1 MRLPFELDPQIIHH
15 IIYSQAGSI
24 GKAIIELLM
33 NSVDARASAVH
44 LSLSRTGF
52 TCSDDGQGFA
62 RREDVVRY
70 FGRFGTPHDEGDA
83 TYGRFRLGRGQIMAH
98 ATTVWRSNAW
108 MMTVDTRAMGYHYDL
123 DELHDASPG
132 CSISGDWYE
141 VLSDAELMST
151 IQEVRDLVR
160 YTPVSVELNGQ
171 RITRDPRTERWDAE
185 DECAW
190 YRVKADG
197 AVSIYNQGVL
207 VRHDPAH
214 TWGAGGLIV
223 SKKAIGLNVSRT
235 EILRK
240 TCPVWK
246 SIARQFGHMAD
257 QMASRLGDHR
267 KTEARREK
275 SARALLS
282 GDANIVQIY
291 SWEEVVTL
299 LPGKRHVS
307 LEGFLRKCRYSH
319 NQRQGGRFA
328 VVDNVFD
335 VPKGEAIAREG
346 IVVIVHPTTLDR
358 FGCYNA
364 QDFVDCIIRIQ
375 GNLKQDVEQNGTQYG
390 WLNGFYVPDL
400 LSFSTLR
407 DAFIERTRI
416 VTEKD
421 ALDRETRRAWTAL
434 RWCLHHYAALCT
446 GGRSAYVG
454 QVRDG
459 KSLHILLGQSNIAQA
474 WTDGS
479 SYIAVDV
486 TLVKRLK
493 SSPLRTAAYIFTL
506 IEHEV
511 AHEGDSLDCG
521 HDEAFYQRFH
531 DLALQHSEQRQRY
544 MHMWLM
550 KYTMS
555 LEGEGRRARGE
566 VWRERFLVDR
576 AGSDREKRGLPP
588 TIEDV
593 TNDPVVVGAIPGEN
607 MAFIDYQNTRL
618 VGAGTS
624 PAPADWTEVLSRA
637 EADQKHI
644 AAQLLAASAKRAA
657 AQRQQD
663 EDEDETAY
671 WAENDAFEKAQTEA
685 EEAARRRFATLF
697 NVQVEEVHPDALCYL
712 MREDLSADQLHA
724 LWTAKPWEADD
735 QEHSGDD
742 EFEDCDLKFADLP
755 DDPQGASRGGPTA
768 HFSEDL
774 QALIRPRET
783 AWTLERNAAAAGFCC
798 VGDYLK
804 WREEPDA

>member
-33 NSVDARASAVH
+33 NAVDASASAVH

-52 TCSDDGQGFA
+52 SCSDDGQGFA
-62 RREDVVRY
+62 SREDVIRY

-98 ATTVWRSNAW
+98 AATVWRSNAW
-108 MMTVDTRAMGYHYDL
+108 RMTVDTRTMGYHYDL
-123 DELHDASPG
+123 DDLDDTSPG
-132 CSISGDWYE
+132 CAISGDWYE
-141 VLSDAELMST
+141 VLSDAELMSA

-160 YTPVSVELNGQ
+160 YTPVSVVLNGQ
-171 RITRDPRTERWDAE
+171 RITRDPLTERWDAE
-185 DECAW
+185 DEFAW

-197 AVSIYNQGVL
+197 AVAIYNQGVL
-207 VRHDPAH
+207 VRHDSAH
-214 TWGAGGLIV
+214 LWGAGGLIV
-223 SKKAIGLNVSRT
+223 SKQAIGLNVSRT

-246 SIARQFGHMAD
+246 AIARQFGQMAD

-291 SWEEVVTL
+291 SREEVVTL

-307 LEGFLRKCRYSH
+307 LENFLRKCRYSH
-319 NQRQGGRFA
+319 NKRQGGRFA
-328 VVDNVFD
+328 VVESAFD

-346 IVVIVHPTTLDR
+346 IAVIVHPATLDR

-364 QDFVDCIIRIQ
+364 QDFVDCIVRIRA
-375 GNLKQDVEQNGTQYG
+375 NLKQDVELNGTRYWG
-390 WLNGFYVPDL
+390 LNGLFAPDL
-400 LSFSTLR
+400 LAFSTLR
-407 DAFIERTRI
+407 DAFVERTHLL
-416 VTEKD
+416 TEKD
-421 ALDRETRRAWTAL
+421 ALDRETRRAWPAL

-446 GGRSAYVG
+446 GGQPAYGG
-454 QVRDG
+454 QVRKG
-459 KSLHILLGQSNIAQA
+459 RSLHILLGQSNVAEA

-493 SSPLRTAAYIFTL
+493 SNPLRTAAYIFSL

-544 MHMWLM
+544 MHLWLM

-555 LEGEGRRARGE
+555 MEGEGKRARGE
-566 VWRERFLVDR
+566 AWRERYLVDR
-576 AGSDREKRGLPP
+576 AGSGREKRGLPP

-593 TNDPVVVGAIPGEN
+593 SDDPILVGAIPDEDT
-607 MAFIDYQNTRL
+607 AFIAAQNR
-618 VGAGTS
+618 VRAAADIG
-624 PAPADWTEVLSRA
+624 PAAPDWTEVLLRA
-637 EADQKHI
+637 EADQ
-644 AAQLLAASAKRAA
+644 QLIKAKMI
-657 AQRQQD
+657 
-663 EDEDETAY
+663 
-671 WAENDAFEKAQTEA
+671 TE
-685 EEAARRRFATLF
+685 
-697 NVQVEEVHPDALCYL
+697 
-712 MREDLSADQLHA
+712 
-724 LWTAKPWEADD
+724 
-735 QEHSGDD
+735 
-742 EFEDCDLKFADLP
+742 
-755 DDPQGASRGGPTA
+755 
-768 HFSEDL
+768 
-774 QALIRPRET
+774 
-783 AWTLERNAAAAGFCC
+783 
-798 VGDYLK
+798 
-804 WREEPDA
+804 

>member
-24 GKAIIELLM
+24 GKALIELLM
-33 NSVDARASAVH
+33 NSVDASASAVH
-44 LSLSRTGF
+44 FSLSRTGF

-62 RREDVVRY
+62 SREDVVRY
-70 FGRFGTPHDEGDA
+70 FGRFGTPHNEGDA
-83 TYGRFRLGRGQIMAH
+83 TYGRFRLGRVQIMAH
-98 ATTVWRSNAW
+98 AATVWRSNTC

-123 DELHDASPG
+123 DDLQDASPG

-141 VLSDAELMST
+141 VLSDAELMSA

-197 AVSIYNQGVL
+197 AVSIYNLGVL

-214 TWGAGGLIV
+214 MWGAGGLIV

-246 SIARQFGHMAD
+246 AIARQFGQMAD
-257 QMASRLGDHR
+257 QIASRLDDHR

-291 SWEEVVTL
+291 SREEVVTL

-307 LEGFLRKCRYSH
+307 LEDFLRKCRYSH
-319 NQRQGGRFA
+319 NKRQGGRFA
-328 VVDNVFD
+328 VVDNAFE

-346 IVVIVHPTTLDR
+346 IAVIIHPATLDR
-358 FGCYNA
+358 FGCYSA
-364 QDFVDCIIRIQ
+364 QDFVDCIVRIHA
-375 GNLKQDVEQNGTQYG
+375 NLKQDVELNGTQY
-390 WLNGFYVPDL
+390 WLNGLFVPDL
-400 LSFSTLR
+400 LAFSTLR

-416 VTEKD
+416 LTEKD

-446 GGRSAYVG
+446 SGRPAYGG
-454 QVRDG
+454 QVREG
-459 KSLHILLGQSNIAQA
+459 KSLHILLGQSNIAEA

-479 SYIAVDV
+479 SYIAIDV
-486 TLVKRLK
+486 TIVKRLK
-493 SSPLRTAAYIFTL
+493 SSPLRAAAYIFTL

-531 DLALQHSEQRQRY
+531 DLALQHSAQRQRY
-544 MHMWLM
+544 MHLWLM
-550 KYTMS
+550 KYTTSM
-555 LEGEGRRARGE
+555 EGDGKRARGE
-566 VWRERFLVDR
+566 AWRERYLVGR
-576 AGSDREKRGLPP
+576 AGSGREKRGLPP

-593 TNDPVVVGAIPGEN
+593 SNDPVVVDPVPGEN
-607 MAFIDYQNTRL
+607 MAFIDYQNTL
-618 VGAGTS
+618 LTVADTGS
-624 PAPADWTEVLSRA
+624 PAPDWSEVLTRA
-637 EADQKHI
+637 EADQKLIEAQHRVDTAQRV
-644 AAQLLAASAKRAA
+644 AAQKY
-657 AQRQQD
+657 D
-663 EDEDETAY
+663 EEEATY
-671 WAENDAFEKAQTEA
+671 WAEIEAYEKAQTEA
-685 EEAARRRFATLF
+685 EEAARRRFATRF
-697 NVQVEEVHPDALCYL
+697 NVQIEEVHPDALCYL
-712 MREDLSADQLHA
+712 LREDLSDDQLHA
-724 LWTAKPWEADD
+724 LWAAKPWEADD
-735 QEHSGDD
+735 QEGSAYY
-742 EFEDCDLKFADLP
+742 EFEDGDLDEADGHTGRHRAFP
-755 DDPQGASRGGPTA
+755 GDSTA

-774 QALIRPRET
+774 QALIRPGET
-783 AWTLERNAAAAGFCC
+783 EWTLERNAAAAGFFR

-804 WREEPDA
+804 WRERSDA

>member
-1 MRLPFELDPQIIHH
+1 M
-15 IIYSQAGSI
+15 
-24 GKAIIELLM
+24 
-33 NSVDARASAVH
+33 H

-62 RREDVVRY
+62 SREDVVRY

-108 MMTVDTRAMGYHYDL
+108 MMTVDTRAMGYHYDI
-123 DELHDASPG
+123 DDLHDASPG

-141 VLSDAELMST
+141 VLSDAELMSA

-185 DECAW
+185 DAFAW

-214 TWGAGGLIV
+214 LWGAGGLIV

-291 SWEEVVTL
+291 SQEEVVTL

-307 LEGFLRKCRYSH
+307 LEDFLRKCRNSH
-319 NQRQGGRFA
+319 NKRQGGRFA
-328 VVDNVFD
+328 VVDNAFD

-346 IVVIVHPTTLDR
+346 IAVIVHPTTLDR

-364 QDFVDCIIRIQ
+364 QDFVECLVRVHA
-375 GNLKQDVEQNGTQYG
+375 NLRHDVEQNGTQYG
-390 WLNGFYVPDL
+390 WLNGLYVPDL
-400 LSFSTLR
+400 LAFSTLC
-407 DAFIERTRI
+407 DAFIERTHI

-434 RWCLHHYAALCT
+434 RWCLHHYAALCK
-446 GGRSAYVG
+446 GGRPAYGG
-454 QVRDG
+454 QVREG
-459 KSLHILLGQSNIAQA
+459 KSLHILLGQSNIAEA

-493 SSPLRTAAYIFTL
+493 SSPLRTATYIFTL

-521 HDEAFYQRFH
+521 HDDAFYQRFH
-531 DLALQHSEQRQRY
+531 ELALQHSEQRQRY

-555 LEGEGRRARGE
+555 LEGEGKCARGE
-566 VWRERFLVDR
+566 AWRERFLVDR
-576 AGSDREKRGLPP
+576 AGSGREKRGLPP

-593 TNDPVVVGAIPGEN
+593 TNDPIVVGAIPGEN
-607 MAFIDYQNTRL
+607 MAFIDYQNTLL
-618 VGAGTS
+618 VGNSTS
-624 PAPADWTEVLSRA
+624 PSPPSWMEVLTRA
-637 EADQKHI
+637 EADQKLVG
-644 AAQLLAASAKRAA
+644 AQLRADSAQRAA
-657 AQRQQD
+657 AQRQHD
-663 EDEDETAY
+663 ENETAY
-671 WAENDAFEKAQTEA
+671 WAEIDACDKARTDA
-685 EEAARRRFATLF
+685 ENAARQRYATLF
-697 NVQVEEVHPDALCYL
+697 NVPADAVDPDALCYL
-712 MREDLSADQLHA
+712 MREDLSEDQLHA
-724 LWTAKPWEADD
+724 LWAAKPWEADD
-735 QEHSGDD
+735 QEHSGYD
-742 EFEDCDLKFADLP
+742 EFEDCDLEYADQP
-755 DDPQGASRGGPTA
+755 DDPQGASRGSSTVS
-768 HFSEDL
+768 FSEDL
-774 QALIRPRET
+774 QTLIRPGET
-783 AWTLERNAAAAGFCC
+783 AWTLERNAAAAGFFR

-804 WREEPDA
+804 WREGPDA